1 MSGIMCLEVR
11 KGIGGKR
18 RVLRRILWSEGTWA
32 WLSLAIAMGTSLEW
46 KRTGDLPKSY
56 SRECAHLSS

>member
-32 WLSLAIAMGTSLEW
+32 WLSLEIDMGTSLEW
-46 KRTGDLPKSY
+46 KRTGGLPKSY